1 MPARSE
7 ARTGMSVLAGL
18 GTTVGTGEA
27 PAPRPRRAGRRRR
40 LLPYLLLLPGG
51 LWLTLFFVL
60 PAVQLGATSLQ
71 DPNGS
76 LATGY
81 PMVWAFGNYP
91 EALQAYAVHFGRS
104 FLYAGLAT
112 VLAVLLGYPLAY
124 AIAQKAGRWKN
135 LLLVCVVAPMFTS
148 FLVRTLAWKA
158 ILSDNGWLVGI
169 LRDLHILGADGRLLA
184 TPFAVVLGLTYNF
197 LPFMVLPLYAS
208 LERLDG
214 RLLEAAG
221 DLYAGAARTFAKVTL
236 PLSMP
241 GLVAGTLLFF
251 IPATG
256 DYINA
261 RLLGTP
267 NEYMIGNAI
276 DSAFLVR
283 LAYPQGAALSFLLMA
298 AILVI
303 VSVYLRRAGTEEV
316 L

>member
-1 MPARSE
+1 
-7 ARTGMSVLAGL
+7 MSVLAH
-18 GTTVGTGEA
+18 VGGGAAGGSAGGPAAKPPTATG
-27 PAPRPRRAGRRRR
+27 RGRSR

-51 LWLTLFFVL
+51 AWLILFFAV
-60 PAVQLGATSLQ
+60 PALQLGATSLY

-81 PMVWAFGNYP
+81 AMTWSFGNYP
-91 EALQAYAVHFGRS
+91 AALSAYWVQFGRG
-104 FLYAGLAT
+104 FLYAGIAT
-112 VLAVLLGYPLAY
+112 VIAVLLGYPLAY

-135 LLLVCVVAPMFTS
+135 LMLVCVVAPMFTS
-148 FLVRTLAWKA
+148 FLVRTLAWKT
-158 ILSDNGWLVGI
+158 ILSENGWLVG
-169 LRDLHILGADGRLLA
+169 LLQDLHLLAPDGRLLF
-184 TPFAVVLGLTYNF
+184 TPVAVVLGLTYNF

-214 RLLEAAG
+214 RLLEAAS
-221 DLYAGAARTFAKVTL
+221 DLYASPARAFWRVTL
-236 PLSMP
+236 PLSLP
-241 GLVAGTLLFF
+241 GLVAGTLLTF
-251 IPATG
+251 IPASG

-267 NEYMIGNAI
+267 NEYMIGNVI

-283 LAYPQGAALSFLLMA
+283 LDYPQAAALSFLLMA

-303 VSVYLRRAGTEEV
+303 VSVYIRRTGTEEV